1 MEETLSFEYLFVI
14 LLFLYYNR
22 NTLGGGGI
30 SLDILA
36 IYKKCRQLTKQHFF
50 RILNIYLFVE
60 LLLFIINMIP
70 NQLVSIILGIAVV
83 TISHAYVVTSLKI
96 VENHADEITFKDA
109 FVGIREFARL
119 FPSYIMRK
127 VSLNFLGFVILLPA
141 VLMIRFK
148 TGFAIGEFLDWVRMI
163 VVSGM
168 DDLTGLSTVQ
178 NYLTSLPMVLSVI
191 VSSVLTTV
199 FSYGLAMVPYLVQK
213 YEISWNEAMIKSWKM
228 MKGHKRQLLILR
240 FMFLPRMMFIYLLII
255 AFVDFFSFSTI
266 ISVMGSVV
274 LSIYLPILLYQPQFE
289 IANAL
294 FFQQLISQEKNQD
307 LFKL

>member
-1 MEETLSFEYLFVI
+1 M
-14 LLFLYYNR
+14 
-22 NTLGGGGI
+22 
-30 SLDILA
+30 DILA